1 MTKEDVDY
9 KKDALVDILQKYN
22 ADFGTNYNFESYKEF
37 KTDVANRLAHKG
49 RFINIEPTQRLDL
62 LIVVDQM
69 LTGFDSKYINT
80 IYFDKI
86 MEYEHLIQ
94 AISRTNRVL
103 DNNKPFG
110 SVYFYRKPNTMKKNL
125 DEALKIY
132 AYASFEEV
140 RSKDINVYQ

>member
-1 MTKEDVDY
+1 
-9 KKDALVDILQKYN
+9 
-22 ADFGTNYNFESYKEF
+22 
-37 KTDVANRLAHKG
+37 
-49 RFINIEPTQRLDL
+49 
-62 LIVVDQM
+62 M

-140 RSKDINVYQ
+140 RSKDIKEYINKISENYKKIKEIFKAWGFEKFESPIINENHIEEEERLNLKN